1 MRLPK
6 FDYFEPKTLEAALTL
21 LTENGKSAC
30 VLAGGT
36 DVLVKM
42 RNGRLMPK
50 TVIGLQRIESLNS
63 IDFDP
68 AKGLTIGAMARISD
82 VVNHPDIM
90 RVYPALSHAAG
101 VMANVQ
107 VRNMGTIAGNL
118 CNAAPSAENA
128 PPLMAMGAQVTTVG
142 PTGSRDI
149 PLDQFFRGPGL
160 TKIEASEIM
169 TSIFVPLPARRS
181 GASYKRISAR
191 CGVDIAAVCV
201 GAMVACT
208 EEVCSEVRIVLGAVA
223 PVPMRAP
230 KAEGIIQGQKLT
242 RDLVE
247 EAAAQAAE
255 ESKPISDVRA
265 TADYRKKMVEVLTFR
280 ALEQAYERAMKL

>member
-6 FDYFEPKTLEAALTL
+6 FEYFEPKTLEAALSL
-21 LTENGKSAC
+21 LTEKGSDAC

-42 RNGRLMPK
+42 RNGRLNPK
-50 TVIGLQRIESLNS
+50 AVIGLQGIEGLNN
-63 IDFDP
+63 INFDP
-68 AKGLTIGAMARISD
+68 SKGLSIGSMARISD
-82 VVNHPDIM
+82 VVSHPDVL
-90 RVYPALSHAAG
+90 RRYPALSHAAG
-101 VMANVQ
+101 VMANDQ

-128 PPLMAMGAQVTTVG
+128 PPLMAMGAHVTIVG
-142 PTGSRDI
+142 PTGARHI

-169 TSIFVPLPARRS
+169 TSIFVPLPAPRS

-223 PVPMRAP
+223 PVPMRAS

-247 EAAAQAAE
+247 KAAAQAAE